1 MSQFTQTM
9 YDNAHRSSKGL
20 NTGEPDA
27 PIRHTWAQVHER
39 ARRVAG
45 GLAAAG
51 VGLLAVRKVLKSRTR
66 GAAAPAVSSIP
77 LVFLGRL
84 VLVMHSTLIGY
95 AIGYLPNQ
103 DPPGYP
109 GLLI

>member
-1 MSQFTQTM
+1 MTSTSLPRDT
-9 YDNAHRSSKGL
+9 NSIE
-20 NTGEPDA
+20 NTG
-27 PIRHTWAQVHER
+27 
-39 ARRVAG
+39 G
-45 GLAAAG
+45 G
-51 VGLLAVRKVLKSRTR
+51 RPPVLSME
-66 GAAAPAVSSIP
+66 

-95 AIGYLPNQ
+95 AIGYLPDQ

>member
-1 MSQFTQTM
+1 MTITSLT
-9 YDNAHRSSKGL
+9 
-20 NTGEPDA
+20 
-27 PIRHTWAQVHER
+27 RHTNGIEDT
-39 ARRVAG
+39 G
-45 GLAAAG
+45 GG
-51 VGLLAVRKVLKSRTR
+51 RPPVLSME
-66 GAAAPAVSSIP
+66 

-103 DPPGYP
+103 DPHGYP

>member
-1 MSQFTQTM
+1 MV
-9 YDNAHRSSKGL
+9 L
-20 NTGEPDA
+20 
-27 PIRHTWAQVHER
+27 
-39 ARRVAG
+39 RVQ
-45 GLAAAG
+45 
-51 VGLLAVRKVLKSRTR
+51 
-66 GAAAPAVSSIP
+66 GAATFGGRPPVLSME

>member
-1 MSQFTQTM
+1 MGPYGPLWAPLGPGPGPAWARIGAS
-9 YDNAHRSSKGL
+9 
-20 NTGEPDA
+20 EPGPFGPGPA
-27 PIRHTWAQVHER
+27 AEGG
-39 ARRVAG
+39 RR
-45 GLAAAG
+45 
-51 VGLLAVRKVLKSRTR
+51 RR
-66 GAAAPAVSSIP
+66 PPPVSSIP

>member
-1 MSQFTQTM
+1 MTSTSLPRNTNSIE
-9 YDNAHRSSKGL
+9 DKGR
-20 NTGEPDA
+20 GRP
-27 PIRHTWAQVHER
+27 P
-39 ARRVAG
+39 
-45 GLAAAG
+45 
-51 VGLLAVRKVLKSRTR
+51 VLSME
-66 GAAAPAVSSIP
+66 

-103 DPPGYP
+103 DPRGYP

>member
-1 MSQFTQTM
+1 MTSTSLPRNINIIE
-9 YDNAHRSSKGL
+9 D
-20 NTGEPDA
+20 TG
-27 PIRHTWAQVHER
+27 
-39 ARRVAG
+39 G
-45 GLAAAG
+45 G
-51 VGLLAVRKVLKSRTR
+51 RPPVLSME
-66 GAAAPAVSSIP
+66 

-84 VLVMHSTLIGY
+84 VLVMHSTWIGY

>member
-1 MSQFTQTM
+1 MHARLASPPVLVPGPPADRLNLNLDMS
-9 YDNAHRSSKGL
+9 
-20 NTGEPDA
+20 
-27 PIRHTWAQVHER
+27 
-39 ARRVAG
+39 
-45 GLAAAG
+45 
-51 VGLLAVRKVLKSRTR
+51 LLGNVNLMILLRNIQMA
-66 GAAAPAVSSIP
+66 SIP

>member
-1 MSQFTQTM
+1 MEGRPRVGVRFPC
-9 YDNAHRSSKGL
+9 RSRGADSL
-20 NTGEPDA
+20 P
-27 PIRHTWAQVHER
+27 QHE
-39 ARRVAG
+39 G
-45 GLAAAG
+45 GAAG
-51 VGLLAVRKVLKSRTR
+51 FGGRPPVLSME
-66 GAAAPAVSSIP
+66 

>member
-1 MSQFTQTM
+1 M
-9 YDNAHRSSKGL
+9 
-20 NTGEPDA
+20 
-27 PIRHTWAQVHER
+27 
-39 ARRVAG
+39 
-45 GLAAAG
+45 
-51 VGLLAVRKVLKSRTR
+51 VLRIQ
-66 GAAAPAVSSIP
+66 GAAAFGGRPPVLSME